1 METLF
6 NCCKKVHSKRLLK
19 IEDEQELINS
29 KKKLNNK
36 DIIDGIELFKM
47 ITDKKIDISAVEI
60 FHIFIHNILNIIILY
75 KI

>member
-29 KKKLNNK
+29 KKIK
-36 DIIDGIELFKM
+36 
-47 ITDKKIDISAVEI
+47 
-60 FHIFIHNILNIIILY
+60 
-75 KI
+75 